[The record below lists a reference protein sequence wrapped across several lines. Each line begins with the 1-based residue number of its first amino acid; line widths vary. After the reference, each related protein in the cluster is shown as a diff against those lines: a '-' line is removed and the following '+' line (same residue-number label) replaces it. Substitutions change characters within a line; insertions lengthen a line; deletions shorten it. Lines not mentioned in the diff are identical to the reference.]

1 LEVPYNIF
9 AFCHCIPT
17 DISHNIKTRVY
28 VVVMLNR
35 GYFQKTHRGCM
46 VDCQDYGRCVNAVS
60 VWSLEVKKATASFAR
75 EDCNAEYLRAV
86 EYFTSMQYLYKQ
98 TN

>member
-1 LEVPYNIF
+1 
-9 AFCHCIPT
+9 
-17 DISHNIKTRVY
+17 
-28 VVVMLNR
+28 
-35 GYFQKTHRGCM
+35 M